1 VTGAPA
7 APEAGT
13 RSAAPVVAL
22 ALAIVGLLASPLV
35 LGGPVAVTGAV
46 VGAVALRRRRS
57 PRGPAV
63 AGVAVGAAGAASA
76 VAFLGLYL
84 LVARSLGGGATA
96 DFADW
101 RGRPAPAI
109 TVPLLDGGA
118 VTLADGTSGPR
129 SLVVFWATW
138 CGPCRRE
145 IPDLNRLH
153 DEYGDR
159 IRLVAI
165 SDEAPELLE
174 KARARHGIRYPIASA
189 DGLPSPFGDVRAIPT
204 VFVLDERGVVEDVL
218 VGYQGYAPLLAAA
231 TGPARN

>member
-1 VTGAPA
+1 MNA
-7 APEAGT
+7 APLAPDAGES
-13 RSAAPVVAL
+13 SAAPVVAL
-22 ALAIVGLLASPLV
+22 ALAIVGLLTSPLV
-35 LGGPVAVTGAV
+35 LGGLAAAAGAV
-46 VGAVALRRRRS
+46 VGAVALRRRRV

-63 AGVAVGAAGAASA
+63 AGVVVGVAGAAAA

-84 LVARSLGGGATA
+84 FVARSLGGGSGG

-101 RGRPAPAI
+101 HGRPAPQI

-118 VTLADGTSGPR
+118 VTVADGARGPR

-153 DEYGDR
+153 DELGER

-174 KARARHGIRYPIASA
+174 KARTRHGIRYPIASA

-204 VFVLDERGVVEDVL
+204 VFVLDEHGVVEDVL

-231 TGPARN
+231 TGPAGG